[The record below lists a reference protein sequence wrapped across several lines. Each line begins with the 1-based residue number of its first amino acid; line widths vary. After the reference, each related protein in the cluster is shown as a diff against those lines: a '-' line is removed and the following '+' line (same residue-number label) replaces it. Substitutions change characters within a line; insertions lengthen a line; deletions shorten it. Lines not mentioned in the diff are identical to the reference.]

1 MMCFMGLVSYITQSI
16 PGISPRSSGDG
27 DRLCHM
33 AMRWLCG
40 ARAVRPAQRR
50 AGCLGSVVF
59 QLFAVNGHMSYYIYI
74 YVYIYIYII
83 IFKYM

>member
-1 MMCFMGLVSYITQSI
+1 MMCFMGLVSYIPQSI

-50 AGCLGSVVF
+50 AGCLGEPWMGSVVF
-59 QLFAVNGHMSYYIYI
+59 QLFAVNGHM
-74 YVYIYIYII
+74 
-83 IFKYM
+83 